1 MDQNEHYLLD
11 TCAWIDAFSAPE
23 MLKPHIRKLIN
34 SQRLIYLAS
43 ISLLEVARKEACGQ
57 LIFGMPLVDWFRIAL
72 PQNRVKVIDLSPEIS
87 IDATRLPAWDHR
99 DPGDRLVVAT
109 ARSHRLTILTS
120 DGKILNYA
128 HVKSLATR
136 K

>member
-1 MDQNEHYLLD
+1 MDVNQHYLLD

-23 MLKPHIRKLIN
+23 LLKPGVRKLIN
-34 SQRLIYLAS
+34 SQRLIHVAS
-43 ISLLEVARKEACGQ
+43 ISLLEVARKEAAGQ
-57 LIFGMPLVDWFRIAL
+57 LIFGMPLADWFRIAL
-72 PQNRVKVIDLSPEIS
+72 PQNRVKVIELSSEIS
-87 IDATRLPAWDHR
+87 IDATRLPAWEHK

-109 ARSHRLTILTS
+109 ARSHRLTVLTS
-120 DGKILNYA
+120 DGKILAYP

>member
-1 MDQNEHYLLD
+1 MDVNQHYLLD

-23 MLKPHIRKLIN
+23 LLKPSIRKLLN
-34 SQRLIYLAS
+34 SQRLVYLAS
-43 ISLLEVARKEACGQ
+43 ISLLEVARKEAAGQ
-57 LIFGMPLVDWFRIAL
+57 LIFDMPIAEWFRFAL
-72 PQNRVKVIDLSPEIS
+72 PQNRIKVIELSPEIS
-87 IDATRLPAWDHR
+87 IDATRLPAWEHK

-120 DGKILNYA
+120 DAKMRSYP
-128 HVKSLATR
+128 HVKSLASR